1 MVAPTKP
8 SPISIFTWLLV
19 TLTNKPGANMNEFID
34 IIYARRSIR
43 KYKDTPVPR
52 EILETLLKAAMA
64 APTATNAQP
73 WEFVV
78 VTNPE
83 TLAKLRSGLP
93 FAKMNAPA
101 VICVLGSERMQRSKI
116 GSRFWVQDCSAA
128 TENILLAA
136 TALGLGSVW
145 VGVHPIT
152 IFTNHVKRTL
162 NLPDGVTP
170 LNLIFLGYPDEKK
183 EPRTQYEEKRV
194 QWEAFPL
201 SKFSRGKSKK
211 EEIEL
216 IEE

>member
-1 MVAPTKP
+1 
-8 SPISIFTWLLV
+8 
-19 TLTNKPGANMNEFID
+19 MNEFID
-34 IIYARRSIR
+34 IIFSRRSIR

-52 EILETLLKAAMA
+52 EILETLLRAAMA
-64 APTATNAQP
+64 APSATNAQP

-101 VICVLGSERMQRSKI
+101 VICVLGSERMQKSKI

-128 TENILLAA
+128 TENILLTAV
-136 TALGLGSVW
+136 ALGLGSVW

-152 IFTNHVKRTL
+152 LFTNHVKRTL

-194 QWEAFPL
+194 QWEAFL
-201 SKFSRGKSKK
+201 SSKSPRGKSKK
-211 EEIEL
+211 DEIEL
-216 IEE
+216 AEE

>member
-1 MVAPTKP
+1 
-8 SPISIFTWLLV
+8 
-19 TLTNKPGANMNEFID
+19 MNDLID

-52 EILETLLKAAMA
+52 EVLVTLLKAAMA
-64 APTATNAQP
+64 APSATNAQP

-78 VTNPE
+78 VTNPD

-101 VICVLGSERMQRSKI
+101 VICVLGSERMQKSKI

-194 QWEAFPL
+194 QWEAFP
-201 SKFSRGKSKK
+201 SPKSPRGKSKND
-211 EEIEL
+211 EIEL
-216 IEE
+216 AEE

>member
-1 MVAPTKP
+1 
-8 SPISIFTWLLV
+8 
-19 TLTNKPGANMNEFID
+19 MNEFID
-34 IIYARRSIR
+34 IIFSRRSIR

-52 EILETLLKAAMA
+52 EILETLLRAAMA
-64 APTATNAQP
+64 APSATNAQP

-101 VICVLGSERMQRSKI
+101 VICVLGSERMQKSKI

-128 TENILLAA
+128 TENILLTAV
-136 TALGLGSVW
+136 ALGLGSVW

-152 IFTNHVKRTL
+152 LFTNHVKRIL

-194 QWEAFPL
+194 QWEAFL
-201 SKFSRGKSKK
+201 SSKSPRGKSKK
-211 EEIEL
+211 DEIEL
-216 IEE
+216 AEE

>member
-1 MVAPTKP
+1 
-8 SPISIFTWLLV
+8 
-19 TLTNKPGANMNEFID
+19 MNEFID
-34 IIYARRSIR
+34 IIFSRRSIR

-52 EILETLLKAAMA
+52 EILLTLLQAAMA
-64 APTATNAQP
+64 APSATNAQP
-73 WEFVV
+73 REFVV
-78 VTNPE
+78 VTDPE

-101 VICVLGSERMQRSKI
+101 VICVMGSERMQKSKI

-152 IFTNHVKRTL
+152 IFTNHVKQTL

-194 QWEAFPL
+194 QWEAFSP
-201 SKFSRGKSKK
+201 SKSSRGKTKK
-211 EEIEL
+211 VEIEL
-216 IEE
+216 KEE